1 MSLNGDKIIAV
12 DVYAEFGKSRI
23 FVGKIYKQ
31 KESFHFVYDRKYL
44 ERINKISLGPE
55 FPLTKRKFVSKSLFP
70 SFKDRIPS
78 KENPAYSEYCEKFGI
93 RKDETDELVLLST
106 IGSRGPSSFV
116 FEPVFSDKFT
126 SEDLIEFRKKLK
138 LSTRDFAS
146 LFNVSYAA
154 LNKVENKKMS
164 GDEILKRIE
173 IYARFND
180 AALFEIEKNKASVH
194 SSVYESVKKII
205 AHYNLTEE
213 LLKKGG
219 DR

>member
-1 MSLNGDKIIAV
+1 MYLNVNKIIAV
-12 DVYAEFGKSRI
+12 DVYAEYGKSRV
-23 FVGKIYKQ
+23 FVGKLCK
-31 KESFHFVYDRKYL
+31 KKGLFHFVYDRKYL
-44 ERINKISLGPE
+44 EKVNKISLGPE
-55 FPLTKRKFVSKSLFP
+55 FPLTKNKFVSKSLFP

-116 FEPVFSDKFT
+116 FEPVFSDKFIA
-126 SEDLIEFRKKLK
+126 EDLMKFRKELK

-164 GDEILKRIE
+164 GLETLKRIE
-173 IYARFND
+173 IYA
-180 AALFEIEKNKASVH
+180 LFKCVAILEIEKNKALVH
-194 SSVYESVKKII
+194 SSVYQSVKKII
-205 AHYNLTEE
+205 NQYNVRT
-213 LLKKGG
+213 
-219 DR
+219 DV